1 MPSAATATTDF
12 FTLSLNTVMIVLI
25 NTLLWGGVIYLL
37 ILLIRALRKYLRPA
51 VPTAEKSDVPVSLPE
66 VLKAQRLRHNMTQ
79 EFVAD
84 RLNVSR
90 QAVSRWENGTA
101 QPSTANLLALAQL
114 YEVAPEKLLH
124 FTQT

>member
-25 NTLLWGGVIYLL
+25 NTLLYGGIIYLL
-37 ILLIRALRKYLRPA
+37 ILLIRALRKYLRPT
-51 VPTAEKSDVPVSLPE
+51 VPTAEKSDVPVSLSE
-66 VLKAQRLRHNMTQ
+66 ALKAQRLRHNMTQ

-114 YEVAPEKLLH
+114 YEVAPEELLH